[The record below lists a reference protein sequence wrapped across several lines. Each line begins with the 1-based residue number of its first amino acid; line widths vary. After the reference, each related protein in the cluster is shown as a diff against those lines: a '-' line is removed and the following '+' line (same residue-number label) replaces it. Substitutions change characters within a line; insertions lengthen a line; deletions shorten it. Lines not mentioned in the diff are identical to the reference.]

1 MILDDTLTPG
11 SVVNVDRQMRNGKV
25 HSPWG
30 NAERAGPV
38 HIYIYYMYTR
48 IRICVN
54 VSHSH
59 TVYIESFKFSR
70 VLGTLFFFLCKSDD
84 ILYCQAASSLWHW
97 MLWAIWAPCLQL
109 LWSDRWF

>member
-30 NAERAGPV
+30 NAERAGPLSLS
-38 HIYIYYMYTR
+38 IYIYTCILYTR

-54 VSHSH
+54 V
-59 TVYIESFKFSR
+59 YIYIIYIYIYIIIYIY
-70 VLGTLFFFLCKSDD
+70 T
-84 ILYCQAASSLWHW
+84 
-97 MLWAIWAPCLQL
+97 
-109 LWSDRWF
+109 

>member
-30 NAERAGPV
+30 NAERAGPLSL
-38 HIYIYYMYTR
+38 YIYTCILYTR

-54 VSHSH
+54 V
-59 TVYIESFKFSR
+59 YIYN
-70 VLGTLFFFLCKSDD
+70 
-84 ILYCQAASSLWHW
+84 IYLY
-97 MLWAIWAPCLQL
+97 IYNYIYIYIVT
-109 LWSDRWF
+109 